1 MKRRLLVATRN
12 AGKVVE
18 YAEMLAALDVD
29 WLSLDDAGV
38 TIDVEE
44 TGASFLANA
53 VLKAQAYA
61 AMTGLLTL
69 ADDSGLEV
77 DALGGAPGIYT
88 ARYGGPGLTPV
99 QRYEY
104 LLQNLSDV
112 PWAHR
117 SARFHCVI
125 ALAAEDKGLLASAD
139 GICEGMIAKK
149 PSGDGGFGYDPV
161 FYLPERG
168 LTMAQLPS
176 TEKHVISHRGRA
188 LQAIEPVLTELLED
202 TKSESE

>member
-1 MKRRLLVATRN
+1 MTRKLLVATRN
-12 AGKVVE
+12 AGKVAE

-29 WLSLDDAGV
+29 WLSLDDACV

-44 TGASFLANA
+44 TGESFLANA

-77 DALGGAPGIYT
+77 DALDGAPGIYT

-104 LLQNLSDV
+104 LLHNLGDV
-112 PWAHR
+112 SWVHR
-117 SARFHCVI
+117 SARFRCVI
-125 ALAAEDKGLLASAD
+125 ALAAEDQRLLASAE
-139 GICEGMIAKK
+139 GVCEGMIAKK
-149 PSGDGGFGYDPV
+149 PFGDGGFGYDPV
-161 FYLPERG
+161 FYLSERN

-176 TEKHVISHRGRA
+176 SEKHAISHRGRA

-202 TKSESE
+202 TKNKS

>member
-18 YAEMLAALDVD
+18 YAEMLAALDVG

-38 TIDVEE
+38 AIDVEE
-44 TGASFLANA
+44 TGDSFLANA
-53 VLKAQAYA
+53 VLKARAYS

-77 DALGGAPGIYT
+77 DALDGAPGIYT

-104 LLQNLSDV
+104 LLHNLDDV

-117 SARFHCVI
+117 SARFRCVI
-125 ALAAEDKGLLASAD
+125 ALAAKGKGLLASAD
-139 GICEGMIAKK
+139 GVCEGMIAKK
-149 PSGDGGFGYDPV
+149 PSGDGGFGYDPI
-161 FYLPERG
+161 FFLPDRN
-168 LTMAQLPS
+168 LTMAQLPT
-176 TEKHVISHRGRA
+176 TEKHAISHRGRA
-188 LQAIEPVLTELLED
+188 LQAIEPVLRKLLED
-202 TKSESE
+202 TKGESE

>member
-1 MKRRLLVATRN
+1 MKRSLLVATRN

-18 YAEMLAALDVD
+18 YAEMLAALEVD
-29 WLSLDDAGV
+29 WLSLDDVGV
-38 TIDVEE
+38 MIDVEE
-44 TGASFLANA
+44 TGDTFLANA

-77 DALGGAPGIYT
+77 DALDGDPGIYT

-104 LLQNLSDV
+104 LLHNLSGV
-112 PWAHR
+112 PREYR
-117 SARFHCVI
+117 SARFRCVI
-125 ALAAEDKGLLASAD
+125 ALAAEDKRVLATSD
-139 GICEGMIAKK
+139 GVCEGMIAAK

-168 LTMAQLPS
+168 QTMAQLPS
-176 TEKHVISHRGRA
+176 AEKHLISHRGRA
-188 LQAIEPVLTELLED
+188 LQAIEPKLKEILED
-202 TKSESE
+202 R

>member
-1 MKRRLLVATRN
+1 MKRKLLVATRN

-29 WLSLDDAGV
+29 WLGLDDAGV
-38 TIDVEE
+38 MIDVDE

-53 VLKAQAYA
+53 VLKAKAYA

-77 DALGGAPGIYT
+77 DALDGAPGIYT

-104 LLQNLSDV
+104 LLHNLGDV

-117 SARFHCVI
+117 SARFRCVI
-125 ALAAEDKGLLASAD
+125 ALATEDQGLLASAD
-139 GICEGMIAKK
+139 
-149 PSGDGGFGYDPV
+149 FGYDPV
-161 FYLPERG
+161 FYLSERN

-176 TEKHVISHRGRA
+176 IEKHVISHRGRA

-202 TKSESE
+202 TKNELE

>member
-18 YAEMLAALDVD
+18 YADLLAALDVD

-38 TIDVEE
+38 SIDVEE
-44 TGASFLANA
+44 TGASFRANA
-53 VLKAQAYA
+53 ALKAQAYA
-61 AMTGLLTL
+61 TMTGLLTL

-77 DALGGAPGIYT
+77 DALDGAPGIYT

-104 LLQNLSDV
+104 LLHNLADV

-117 SARFHCVI
+117 SARFRCVI
-125 ALAAEDKGLLASAD
+125 ALAAEDKGLLATAD
-139 GICEGMIAKK
+139 GVCEGMITRK

-176 TEKHVISHRGRA
+176 SEKHVISHRGRA
-188 LQAIEPVLTELLED
+188 LRAIEPVLTGLLED